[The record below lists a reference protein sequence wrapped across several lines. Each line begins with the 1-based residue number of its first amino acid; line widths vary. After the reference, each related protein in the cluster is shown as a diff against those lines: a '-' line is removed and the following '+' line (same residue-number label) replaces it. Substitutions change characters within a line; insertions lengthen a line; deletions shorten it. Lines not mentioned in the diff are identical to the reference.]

1 MKKNLY
7 VEYREWRFFWGLN
20 IDSEDSINKIIQ
32 HHNKL
37 GWNCVMILNGDS
49 NVNFLRK
56 IMILF
61 VSLLTLGFVNYY
73 VGVSLLFERD
83 SVVSSDGSM
92 KQENTVC

>member
-1 MKKNLY
+1 MA
-7 VEYREWRFFWGLN
+7 FFGGLS

-37 GWNCVMILNGDS
+37 GWNCFMILNGDS

-61 VSLLTLGFVNYY
+61 VSLLTLGFANYY